1 MASTKQ
7 KGKWKTTQQG
17 PVICSSTNAPPYPLR
32 FPNFFFIAAL
42 PLSSN
47 IKRQYNGLCWF
58 QGGKHY
64 LNRRR
69 QVKSFRKQQNN
80 QRSKPFTNSMSHC
93 LWQTFMFL
101 DSHARPTSTKLL
113 ISRFVVVAPES
124 YRSQRPRR
132 EPRCDF
138 KAQRVWANAE
148 RCVLSVGPLTSG
160 EEHFLGPCGI
170 SAGYLNFV
178 VQVPK
183 FLLHKVHPSWV
194 FWKSMNLRWNTSRYL
209 LGQSPNSAETLYKMI
224 RRRMDIYTQYQTSIP
239 KHPRSTSRQLLYHT
253 AGSPGCRAP
262 GSWKNNPS
270 SWCFNPCEEHCLIW
284 KSFPH
289 GVGKLVEL
297 FTTTDS

>member
-1 MASTKQ
+1 MASIKQ

-64 LNRRR
+64 LNHRR
-69 QVKSFRKQQNN
+69 QEDEFKSFRKQQNN
-80 QRSKPFTNSMSHC
+80 QRSKPFINLMSHC
-93 LWQTFMFL
+93 FWQTSMFL

-160 EEHFLGPCGI
+160 EEHFLGPVGFLQSIWILLFRSQNLC
-170 SAGYLNFV
+170 FT
-178 VQVPK
+178 K
-183 FLLHKVHPSWV
+183 FTLHGQT
-194 FWKSMNLRWNTSRYL
+194 MEIDELLRWKTFIYL
-209 LGQSPNSAETLYKMI
+209 LGPSPNSAETLYKMI
-224 RRRMDIYTQYQTSIP
+224 RRRMDAYNSYQTSIP

-262 GSWKNNPS
+262 GSRDVSTHLKNIVWFGNLS
-270 SWCFNPCEEHCLIW
+270 HMGLENL
-284 KSFPH
+284 
-289 GVGKLVEL
+289 
-297 FTTTDS
+297 